1 MAPNCIWVRS
11 RNCGCLVTWF
21 CNQLIAKP
29 GNKTAAVSWPDPIV
43 FCLVAMPG
51 VYGTM
56 SSFKADWMI
65 VKCTTW
71 YQFHNYNF
79 MILFWS
85 NTWNY
90 NIIGEKETDQFR
102 LSDAQMYW
110 SSWLVLALILAT
122 HLFSAKP
129 QHEAMQTYLHQN
141 PHKHIFVKL
150 SSEFRHFYQR
160 RFENISYKFPSMLSR
175 GQRVPHS
182 FHPPGASLRS
192 RMFQVC
198 WALSQWTAR
207 G

>member
-1 MAPNCIWVRS
+1 MVPCLHLKQTEWLSNAPHGTKFTTTITIS
-11 RNCGCLVTWF
+11 WF
-21 CNQLIAKP
+21 
-29 GNKTAAVSWPDPIV
+29 
-43 FCLVAMPG
+43 
-51 VYGTM
+51 Y
-56 SSFKADWMI
+56 
-65 VKCTTW
+65 
-71 YQFHNYNF
+71 
-79 MILFWS
+79 FWS

-90 NIIGEKETDQFR
+90 NIIGDKETDQFR
-102 LSDAQMYW
+102 LSDAQMHQ
-110 SSWLVLALILAT
+110 SSWLVLASILAT
-122 HLFSAKP
+122 HQFSAKP

-160 RFENISYKFPSMLSR
+160 RFENISYKFPSMLSK